1 MCCFSRPVISV
12 SATNIFARP
21 TGDGR
26 QVLVYS
32 MSLHAREPLAMI
44 LPIPVAVGAG
54 EKALQ
59 FVNLEG
65 YPDFFAYLRRGFPEP
80 LPAAGD
86 SLGVTRGAPSVPKPL
101 AVEKVGSFV
110 ASFVP
115 KIADFSR
122 LDARFR
128 LDDGVWQK
136 LGQYADYG
144 FAVFQLQSGRARI
157 HPMAFLFP
165 TAQPGTIFFPTVH
178 IHDGKVHPRA
188 EFDHALYCQVA
199 KGGLHSVTRW
209 EESVQPVG
217 RYVDVKHAQNLVVGE
232 RHLYR
237 RLMHGTL
244 ANEDV
249 VLRAA

>member
-12 SATNIFARP
+12 SATSIFARP
-21 TGDGR
+21 TSDGR

-44 LPIPVAVGAG
+44 LPIPVAAGAG
-54 EKALQ
+54 EKALR

-65 YPDFFAYLRRGFPEP
+65 YPDFFSYLKRGFPEP
-80 LPAAGD
+80 LPAAGGKAMMPMSD
-86 SLGVTRGAPSVPKPL
+86 ARAKPL

-115 KIADFSR
+115 RIADFSR
-122 LDARFR
+122 LDERFR

-144 FAVFQLQSGRARI
+144 FAVFQLQSGRAKI

-165 TAQPGTIFFPTVH
+165 TAQPGAIFFPTVH

-209 EESVQPVG
+209 EESAQPAG

>member
-1 MCCFSRPVISV
+1 
-12 SATNIFARP
+12 
-21 TGDGR
+21 
-26 QVLVYS
+26 
-32 MSLHAREPLAMI
+32 MI
-44 LPIPVAVGAG
+44 LPIPVSAGAG
-54 EKALQ
+54 EKALR
-59 FVNLEG
+59 FVNMEG
-65 YPDFFAYLRRGFPEP
+65 YPDFFAYLKRGFPEP
-80 LPAAGD
+80 LPAAGGPVRMATSD
-86 SLGVTRGAPSVPKPL
+86 AGPKPL

-122 LDARFR
+122 LDERFR

-165 TAQPGTIFFPTVH
+165 TAKPGAIFFPTVH

-199 KGGLHSVTRW
+199 KGGLHSVTNW
-209 EESVQPVG
+209 EESVQPAG
-217 RYVDVKHAQNLVVGE
+217 RYVDVNLAQNLVVGE

-237 RLMHGTL
+237 RRMQGTL